1 MPRLQISM
9 TLIGTGREYLPS
21 HTEITQTKTITVVTT
36 VLSTLKR
43 AALFGMISTLKKS
56 RFCEESG
63 RGMVMNVLA
72 AGKDSLRC
80 KTMLPANGP
89 SIM

>member
-9 TLIGTGREYLPS
+9 TLTGTGREYLPS
-21 HTEITQTKTITVVTT
+21 HTEITQRQTITVVTT

-56 RFCEESG
+56 RTCEKSE

-72 AGKDSLRC
+72 AGKDSLIS

>member
-1 MPRLQISM
+1 MTRLQISM
-9 TLIGTGREYLPS
+9 TLTGTGREYLPS
-21 HTEITQTKTITVVTT
+21 HTEITQRQTITVVTT

-43 AALFGMISTLKKS
+43 AAMFGMISTLKKS
-56 RFCEESG
+56 RTCEESG

-72 AGKDSLRC
+72 AGNDSLIR

-89 SIM
+89 SVM

>member
-1 MPRLQISM
+1 MSRLQISV
-9 TLIGTGREYLPS
+9 TLTGTGREYLPS
-21 HTEITQTKTITVVTT
+21 HTEITQRQTITVVTT

-56 RFCEESG
+56 E

-72 AGKDSLRC
+72 AGKDSLIS